1 MLNFEICIFFRRI
14 VIEIPHFASLRGKER
29 EIKIMRSNNGDK
41 WEEHSIVASDDAVQ
55 KALSESMEGKHNG
68 HSITVNAI
76 MRDGIHNI
84 KESPIGIIALADY
97 REIYWPFNLKKKIY
111 CDFITCIITYIN
123 EITTKTC
130 MHTRYEKLVKW

>member
-1 MLNFEICIFFRRI
+1 MKRINSIVLMLNFEICIFFRRI

-76 MRDGIHNI
+76 MRDGIHNTCI

-97 REIYWPFNLKKKIY
+97 REI
-111 CDFITCIITYIN
+111 
-123 EITTKTC
+123 
-130 MHTRYEKLVKW
+130 